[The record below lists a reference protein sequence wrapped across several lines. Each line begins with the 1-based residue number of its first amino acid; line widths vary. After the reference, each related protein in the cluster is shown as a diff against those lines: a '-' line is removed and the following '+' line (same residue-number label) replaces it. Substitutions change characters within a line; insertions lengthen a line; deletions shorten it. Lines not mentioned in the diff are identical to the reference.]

1 MKRLTQLLVML
12 AMAGALAACDGPSQP
27 EVGTTPAASPSLD
40 ATAPTPDAPAP
51 GAVGTAA
58 QGNSIELGTF
68 QFDEFA
74 ELNALGCGM
83 TLWTVEENAK
93 SAAERE
99 FLLINGLDDDTML
112 MRIDG
117 DVTRFN
123 RTEMGGEEFYGQAE
137 SQTFVSQDGGITVD
151 VDVEL
156 GEPGEIESVAI
167 DSGTVQVERGDAA
180 VEVAVV
186 GDAGC

>member
-1 MKRLTQLLVML
+1 MKRLTQMLVML

-27 EVGTTPAASPSLD
+27 EVGTTPGASPVPEAASP
-40 ATAPTPDAPAP
+40 TPEAPAP
-51 GAVGTAA
+51 GSVGAAA

-83 TLWTVEENAK
+83 TLWSVEENAK
-93 SAAERE
+93 TTTERE

-117 DVTRFN
+117 NVTRFN
-123 RTEMGGEEFYGQAE
+123 RTNMDGEEFYGQAE
-137 SQTFVSQDGGITVD
+137 SQTFVSQDGGIMVD

-167 DSGTVQVERGDAA
+167 DSGMVQVKQGDAA
-180 VEVAVV
+180 VDVAVV